1 MFEKIDKYKASII
14 ACLICFVLGAGC
26 VFTIYKT
33 KTSDELEKF
42 QTIYEILKDKW
53 YYSNSIENLDTLLV
67 EQAISGMVDF
77 ETDAHT
83 NYFSMEQASQFSSSL
98 EGSNVGIGMTFYL
111 DANNNM
117 VCKKVFVD
125 SPAEKAKLRSGD
137 VLIQVGDKIC
147 SENDSQDIISY
158 IKENENKEL

>member
-53 YYSNSIENLDTLLV
+53 YYSNSIENLDTQLV

-77 ETDAHT
+77 ET
-83 NYFSMEQASQFSSSL
+83 
-98 EGSNVGIGMTFYL
+98 GIIPFI
-111 DANNNM
+111 
-117 VCKKVFVD
+117 F
-125 SPAEKAKLRSGD
+125 
-137 VLIQVGDKIC
+137 
-147 SENDSQDIISY
+147 
-158 IKENENKEL
+158 